1 MLVPSLVEGFS
12 LPLIEALACDTPVV
26 AFDLEVYREV
36 ARGFATFLLP
46 LNAKSWVD
54 WLIPKS
60 VEPHGPPSHL
70 MDPVD
75 YAKLCAYYS
84 MDSLIGQHIAAY

>member
-1 MLVPSLVEGFS
+1 MLVPSLAEGFS

-26 AFDLEVYREV
+26 AFDLEVYLEV

-54 WLIPKS
+54 
-60 VEPHGPPSHL
+60 
-70 MDPVD
+70 
-75 YAKLCAYYS
+75 
-84 MDSLIGQHIAAY
+84 